1 MTDIVLTQYSG
12 KILGPIARFLGWIM
26 NGIYTVFSNA
36 FGIENIALSI
46 IVFTILIYL
55 CLFPL
60 TYKQQKFS
68 KLSQKMQPEIL
79 AVQKKYKDKRDQESM
94 MAMQEETQKIYE
106 KYGVS
111 PTGSCLTAF
120 IQMPIW
126 FALYRVFLNV
136 PAYVGGVKNIF
147 ADLTNGIMSVSG
159 YQDKLTDLMQKLSIN
174 SVQVDFSV
182 KDTTTLY
189 NYVVD
194 VLYKLPSNG
203 WDALQKTFS
212 SLSGTI
218 ETTQHAVN
226 DMNYF
231 FGLNISDTP
240 LSIIKSS
247 FVAHSYLLMIAAI
260 LIPVL
265 AYLTQVLN
273 IKLMPQAATAD
284 NDQMA
289 NQMKMMNNMMPLMSL
304 FMCFVTP
311 VGLGIY
317 WIAGALCRSVQQF
330 FLNKHMEKL
339 NLDDIIAKNQQ
350 KAKKKREKMGI
361 AEKQIINNAR
371 ISTKSNTN
379 LSSATKEE
387 KEEKLQRAVEYT
399 KNANPNSMAAKANM
413 VREFNERNNK

>member
-1 MTDIVLTQYSG
+1 MTEIVLTQYSG

-26 NGIYTVFSNA
+26 NGIYSVLSNA

-46 IVFTILIYL
+46 IILTMLIYL

-68 KLSQKMQPEIL
+68 KLSQKMQPEMQAI
-79 AVQKKYKDKRDQESM
+79 QKKYANKKDQASM
-94 MAMQEETQKIYE
+94 MAMQEETQQLYE
-106 KYGVS
+106 KYGIS
-111 PTGSCLTAF
+111 PTGSCVQAL

-126 FALYRVFLNV
+126 FALYRVFVNV
-136 PAYVGGVKNIF
+136 PAYVSSVKGVF
-147 ADLTNGIMSVSG
+147 ADLTNGIMGTSG
-159 YQDKLTDLMQKLSIN
+159 YQDIMTKLTQTYNLGIQT
-174 SVQVDFSV
+174 DFTV
-182 KDTTTLY
+182 KDKSALY

-194 VLYKLPSNG
+194 VLYKLPTEG
-203 WDALQKTFS
+203 WETLKDKFS
-212 SLSGTI
+212 GLGNLI
-218 ETTQHAVN
+218 DTTHESVSQF
-226 DMNYF
+226 NYF
-231 FGLNISDTP
+231 VGMNISDTP
-240 LSIIKSS
+240 IAIIKSS
-247 FVAHSYLLMIAAI
+247 FAEHAYLIVIAAI

-265 AYLTQVLN
+265 SYATQILN
-273 IKLMPQAATAD
+273 LKLMPQAGGD

-289 NQMKMMNNMMPLMSL
+289 QQMNMMNKTMPLFMMI
-304 FMCFVTP
+304 MCFFTP

-330 FLNKHMEKL
+330 FLNKHMEKM
-339 NLDDIIAKNQQ
+339 NLDDIIEKNQQ

-361 AEKQIINNAR
+361 AERQIVNNAR
-371 ISTKSNTN
+371 MSTKSNTN

-387 KEEKLQRAVEYT
+387 KEEKLKKAVEYT

>member
-68 KLSQKMQPEIL
+68 KLSQKMQPEMQAI
-79 AVQKKYKDKRDQESM
+79 QKKYANKKDQASM
-94 MAMQEETQKIYE
+94 MAMQEETQQLYE
-106 KYGVS
+106 KYGIS
-111 PTGSCLTAF
+111 PTGSCLQAF

-126 FALYRVFLNV
+126 FALYRVFVNV
-136 PAYVGGVKNIF
+136 PAYVSSVKGVF
-147 ADLTNGIMSVSG
+147 ADLTNGIMNTSG
-159 YQDKLTDLMQKLSIN
+159 YKDVMTKLTQTYNLGIPT
-174 SVQVDFSV
+174 DFTV
-182 KDTTTLY
+182 KDKSALY

-194 VLYKLPSNG
+194 VLYKLPTEG
-203 WDALQKTFS
+203 WETLKDKFS
-212 SLSGTI
+212 GLENLI
-218 ETTQHAVN
+218 DTTHESVSEF
-226 DMNYF
+226 NYF
-231 FGLNISDTP
+231 IGMNISDTP
-240 LSIIKSS
+240 IAIIKSS
-247 FVAHSYLLMIAAI
+247 FTEHAYLIVIAAI

-265 AYLTQVLN
+265 SYATQILN
-273 IKLMPQAATAD
+273 LKLMPQAGGD

-289 NQMKMMNNMMPLMSL
+289 KQMNMMNKTMPLFMMI
-304 FMCFVTP
+304 MCFFTP

-330 FLNKHMEKL
+330 FLNKHMEKI
-339 NLDDIIAKNQQ
+339 NLDDIIEKNQE

-361 AEKQIINNAR
+361 ADRQIVNNAR
-371 ISTKSNTN
+371 MSTKSNTN

-387 KEEKLQRAVEYT
+387 KEEKLRKAVEYT

>member
-68 KLSQKMQPEIL
+68 KLSQKMQPEMQAI
-79 AVQKKYKDKRDQESM
+79 QKKYANKKDQASM
-94 MAMQEETQKIYE
+94 MAMQEETQQLYE
-106 KYGVS
+106 KYGIS
-111 PTGSCLTAF
+111 PTGSCLQAF

-126 FALYRVFLNV
+126 FALYRVFVNV
-136 PAYVGGVKNIF
+136 PAYVSSVKGVF
-147 ADLTNGIMSVSG
+147 ADLTNGIMNTSG
-159 YQDKLTDLMQKLSIN
+159 YKDVMTKLTQTYNLGIPT
-174 SVQVDFSV
+174 DFTV
-182 KDTTTLY
+182 KDKSALY

-194 VLYKLPSNG
+194 VLYKLPTEG
-203 WDALQKTFS
+203 WETLKDKFS
-212 SLSGTI
+212 GLENLI
-218 ETTQHAVN
+218 DTTHASVSEFN
-226 DMNYF
+226 HFIGM
-231 FGLNISDTP
+231 NISDTP
-240 LSIIKSS
+240 IAIIKSS
-247 FVAHSYLLMIAAI
+247 FTEHAYLIVIAAI

-265 AYLTQVLN
+265 SYATQILN
-273 IKLMPQAATAD
+273 LKLMPQAGGD

-289 NQMKMMNNMMPLMSL
+289 KQMNMMNKTMPLFMMI
-304 FMCFVTP
+304 MCFFTP

-330 FLNKHMEKL
+330 FLNKHMEKI
-339 NLDDIIAKNQQ
+339 NLDDIIEKNQE

-361 AEKQIINNAR
+361 ADRQIVNNAR
-371 ISTKSNTN
+371 MSTKSNTN

-387 KEEKLQRAVEYT
+387 KEEKLRKAVEYT

>member
-1 MTDIVLTQYSG
+1 MTEIVLTQYSG

-26 NGIYTVFSNA
+26 NGIYTVLSNA
-36 FGIENIALSI
+36 FGIEIIGLSI
-46 IVFTILIYL
+46 IIFTMLIYL

-111 PTGSCLTAF
+111 PTGGCLTAF
-120 IQMPIW
+120 VQMPIW
-126 FALYRVFLNV
+126 FALYRVFINV

-159 YQDKLTDLMQKLSIN
+159 YQDKMTDLVQKLSIN
-174 SVQVDFSV
+174 SVQVDFTV
-182 KDTTTLY
+182 KDTNTLY

-203 WDALQKTFS
+203 WDALKDTFS
-212 SLSGTI
+212 GLGSTI
-218 ETTQHAVN
+218 DTTQHAVAG
-226 DMNYF
+226 MNYF
-231 FGLNISDTP
+231 FGMNISDTP
-240 LSIIKSS
+240 WSIIKTS
-247 FVAHSYLLMIAAI
+247 FASHSFLLVIAAI

-304 FMCFVTP
+304 FMCFITP

-330 FLNKHMEKL
+330 LLNKHMEKL
-339 NLDDIIAKNQQ
+339 NLDDIIAMNQE

-361 AEKQIINNAR
+361 VQNQIVNNAR
-371 ISTKSNTN
+371 MSTKSNTN

-387 KEEKLQRAVEYT
+387 KEEKLQKAMEYT

>member
-68 KLSQKMQPEIL
+68 KLSQKMQPEMQAI
-79 AVQKKYKDKRDQESM
+79 QKKYANKKDQASM
-94 MAMQEETQKIYE
+94 MAMQEETQQLYE
-106 KYGVS
+106 KYGIS
-111 PTGSCLTAF
+111 PTGSCLQAF

-126 FALYRVFLNV
+126 FALYRVFVNV
-136 PAYVGGVKNIF
+136 PAYVSSVKGVF
-147 ADLTNGIMSVSG
+147 ADLTNGIMNTSG
-159 YQDKLTDLMQKLSIN
+159 YKDVMTKLTQTYNLGIPT
-174 SVQVDFSV
+174 DFTV
-182 KDTTTLY
+182 KDKSALY

-194 VLYKLPSNG
+194 VLYKLPTEG
-203 WDALQKTFS
+203 WETLKDKFS
-212 SLSGTI
+212 GLGNLI
-218 ETTQHAVN
+218 DTTHESVSEF
-226 DMNYF
+226 NYF
-231 FGLNISDTP
+231 IGMNISDTP
-240 LSIIKSS
+240 IAIIKSS
-247 FVAHSYLLMIAAI
+247 FTEHAYLIVIAAI

-265 AYLTQVLN
+265 SYATQILN
-273 IKLMPQAATAD
+273 LKLMPQAGGD

-289 NQMKMMNNMMPLMSL
+289 KQMNMMNKTMPLFMMI
-304 FMCFVTP
+304 MCFFTP

-330 FLNKHMEKL
+330 FLNKHMEKI
-339 NLDDIIAKNQQ
+339 NLDDIIEKNQE

-361 AEKQIINNAR
+361 ADRQIVNNAR
-371 ISTKSNTN
+371 MSTKSNTN

-387 KEEKLQRAVEYT
+387 KEEKLRKAVEYT

>member
-1 MTDIVLTQYSG
+1 MTEIVLTQYSG

-26 NGIYTVFSNA
+26 NGIYSVLSNA

-46 IVFTILIYL
+46 IILTMLIYL

-68 KLSQKMQPEIL
+68 KLSQKMQPEMQAI
-79 AVQKKYKDKRDQESM
+79 QKKYANKKDQASM
-94 MAMQEETQKIYE
+94 MAMREETQQLYE
-106 KYGVS
+106 KYGIS
-111 PTGSCLTAF
+111 PTGSCVQAL

-126 FALYRVFLNV
+126 FALYRVFVNV
-136 PAYVGGVKNIF
+136 PAYVSSVKGVF
-147 ADLTNGIMSVSG
+147 ADLTNGIMGTSG
-159 YQDKLTDLMQKLSIN
+159 YQDIMTKLTQTYNLGIQT
-174 SVQVDFSV
+174 DFTV
-182 KDTTTLY
+182 KDKSALY

-194 VLYKLPSNG
+194 VLYKLPTEG
-203 WDALQKTFS
+203 WETLKDKFS
-212 SLSGTI
+212 GLGNLI
-218 ETTQHAVN
+218 DTTHESVSQF
-226 DMNYF
+226 NYF
-231 FGLNISDTP
+231 VGMNISDTP
-240 LSIIKSS
+240 IAIIKSS
-247 FVAHSYLLMIAAI
+247 FAEHAYLIVIAAI

-265 AYLTQVLN
+265 SYATQILN
-273 IKLMPQAATAD
+273 LKLMPQAGGD

-289 NQMKMMNNMMPLMSL
+289 QQMNMMNKTMPLFMMI
-304 FMCFVTP
+304 MCFFTP

-330 FLNKHMEKL
+330 FLNKHMEKM
-339 NLDDIIAKNQQ
+339 NLDDIIEKNQE

-361 AEKQIINNAR
+361 AERQIVNNAR
-371 ISTKSNTN
+371 MSTKSNTN

-387 KEEKLQRAVEYT
+387 KEEKLKKAVEYT

>member
-1 MTDIVLTQYSG
+1 MTEIVLTQYSG

-26 NGIYTVFSNA
+26 NGIYSVLSNA

-46 IVFTILIYL
+46 IILTMLIYL

-68 KLSQKMQPEIL
+68 KLSQKMQPEMQAI
-79 AVQKKYKDKRDQESM
+79 QKKYANKKDQASM
-94 MAMQEETQKIYE
+94 MAMQEEPQQLYE
-106 KYGVS
+106 KYGIS
-111 PTGSCLTAF
+111 PTGSCVQAL

-126 FALYRVFLNV
+126 FALYRVFVNV
-136 PAYVGGVKNIF
+136 PAYVSSVKGVF
-147 ADLTNGIMSVSG
+147 ADLTNGIMGTSG
-159 YQDKLTDLMQKLSIN
+159 YQDIMTKLTQTYNLGIQT
-174 SVQVDFSV
+174 DFTV
-182 KDTTTLY
+182 KDKSALY

-194 VLYKLPSNG
+194 VLYKLPTEG
-203 WDALQKTFS
+203 WETLKDKFS
-212 SLSGTI
+212 GLGNLI
-218 ETTQHAVN
+218 DTTHESVSQF
-226 DMNYF
+226 NYF
-231 FGLNISDTP
+231 VGMNISDTP
-240 LSIIKSS
+240 IAIIKSS
-247 FVAHSYLLMIAAI
+247 FAEHAYLIVIAAI

-265 AYLTQVLN
+265 SYATQILN
-273 IKLMPQAATAD
+273 LKLMPQAGGD

-289 NQMKMMNNMMPLMSL
+289 QQMNMMNKTMPLFMMI
-304 FMCFVTP
+304 MCFFTP

-330 FLNKHMEKL
+330 FLNKHMEKM
-339 NLDDIIAKNQQ
+339 NLDDIIEKNQE

-361 AEKQIINNAR
+361 AERQIVNNAR
-371 ISTKSNTN
+371 MSTKSNTN

-387 KEEKLQRAVEYT
+387 KEEKLKKAVEYT

>member
-1 MTDIVLTQYSG
+1 MTEIVLTQYSG

-26 NGIYTVFSNA
+26 NGIYSVLSNA

-46 IVFTILIYL
+46 IILTMLIYL

-68 KLSQKMQPEIL
+68 KLSQKMQPEMQAI
-79 AVQKKYKDKRDQESM
+79 QKKYANKKDQASM
-94 MAMQEETQKIYE
+94 MAMQEETQQLYE
-106 KYGVS
+106 KYGIS
-111 PTGSCLTAF
+111 PTGSCVQAL

-126 FALYRVFLNV
+126 FALYRVFVNV
-136 PAYVGGVKNIF
+136 PAYVSSVKGVF
-147 ADLTNGIMSVSG
+147 ADLTNGIMGTSG
-159 YQDKLTDLMQKLSIN
+159 YQDIMTKLPQTYNLGIQTD
-174 SVQVDFSV
+174 FTV
-182 KDTTTLY
+182 KDKSALY

-194 VLYKLPSNG
+194 VLYKLPTEG
-203 WDALQKTFS
+203 WETLKDKFS
-212 SLSGTI
+212 GLGNLI
-218 ETTQHAVN
+218 DTTHESVSQF
-226 DMNYF
+226 NYF
-231 FGLNISDTP
+231 VGMNISDTP
-240 LSIIKSS
+240 IAIIKSS
-247 FVAHSYLLMIAAI
+247 FAEHAYLIVIAAI

-265 AYLTQVLN
+265 SYATQILN
-273 IKLMPQAATAD
+273 LKLMPQAGGD

-289 NQMKMMNNMMPLMSL
+289 QQMNMMNKTMPLFMMI
-304 FMCFVTP
+304 MCFFTP

-330 FLNKHMEKL
+330 FLNKHMEKM
-339 NLDDIIAKNQQ
+339 NLDDIIEKNQE

-361 AEKQIINNAR
+361 AERQIVNNAR
-371 ISTKSNTN
+371 MSTKSNTN

-387 KEEKLQRAVEYT
+387 KEEKLKKAVEYT

>member
-1 MTDIVLTQYSG
+1 MTEIVLTQYSG

-26 NGIYTVFSNA
+26 NGIYSVLSNA

-46 IVFTILIYL
+46 IILTMLIYL

-68 KLSQKMQPEIL
+68 KLSQKMQPEMQAI
-79 AVQKKYKDKRDQESM
+79 QKKYANKKDQASM
-94 MAMQEETQKIYE
+94 MAMQEETQQLYE
-106 KYGVS
+106 KYGIS
-111 PTGSCLTAF
+111 PTGSCVQAL

-126 FALYRVFLNV
+126 FALYRVFVNV
-136 PAYVGGVKNIF
+136 PAYVSSVKGVF
-147 ADLTNGIMSVSG
+147 ADLTNGIMGTSG
-159 YQDKLTDLMQKLSIN
+159 YQDIMTKLTQTYNLGIQT
-174 SVQVDFSV
+174 DFTV
-182 KDTTTLY
+182 KDKSALY

-194 VLYKLPSNG
+194 VLYKLPTEG
-203 WDALQKTFS
+203 WETLKDKFS
-212 SLSGTI
+212 GLGNLI
-218 ETTQHAVN
+218 DTTHESVSQF
-226 DMNYF
+226 NYF
-231 FGLNISDTP
+231 VGMNISDTP
-240 LSIIKSS
+240 IAIIKSS
-247 FVAHSYLLMIAAI
+247 FAEHAYLIVIAAI

-265 AYLTQVLN
+265 SYATQILN
-273 IKLMPQAATAD
+273 LKLMPQAGGD

-289 NQMKMMNNMMPLMSL
+289 QQMNMMNKTMPLFMMI
-304 FMCFVTP
+304 MCFFTP

-330 FLNKHMEKL
+330 FLNKHMEKM
-339 NLDDIIAKNQQ
+339 NLDDIIEKNQE

-361 AEKQIINNAR
+361 AERQIVNNAR
-371 ISTKSNTN
+371 MSTKSNTN

-387 KEEKLQRAVEYT
+387 KEEKLKKAVEYT

>member
-1 MTDIVLTQYSG
+1 MTEIVLTQYSG

-26 NGIYTVFSNA
+26 NGIYSVLSNA

-46 IVFTILIYL
+46 IILTMLIYI

-68 KLSQKMQPEIL
+68 KLSQKMQPEMQAI
-79 AVQKKYKDKRDQESM
+79 QKKYANKKDQASM
-94 MAMQEETQKIYE
+94 MAMQEETQQLYE
-106 KYGVS
+106 KYGIS
-111 PTGSCLTAF
+111 PTGSCVQAL

-126 FALYRVFLNV
+126 FALYRVFVNV
-136 PAYVGGVKNIF
+136 PAYVSSVKGVF
-147 ADLTNGIMSVSG
+147 ADLTNGIMGTSG
-159 YQDKLTDLMQKLSIN
+159 YQDIMTKLTQTYNLGIQT
-174 SVQVDFSV
+174 DFTV
-182 KDTTTLY
+182 KDKSALY

-194 VLYKLPSNG
+194 VLYKLPTEG
-203 WDALQKTFS
+203 WETLKDKFS
-212 SLSGTI
+212 GLGNLI
-218 ETTQHAVN
+218 DTTHESVSQF
-226 DMNYF
+226 NYF
-231 FGLNISDTP
+231 VGMNISDTP
-240 LSIIKSS
+240 IAIIKSS
-247 FVAHSYLLMIAAI
+247 FAEHAYLIVIAAI

-265 AYLTQVLN
+265 SYATQILN
-273 IKLMPQAATAD
+273 LKLMPQAGGD

-289 NQMKMMNNMMPLMSL
+289 QQMNMMNKTMPLFMMI
-304 FMCFVTP
+304 MCFFTP

-330 FLNKHMEKL
+330 FLNKHMEKM
-339 NLDDIIAKNQQ
+339 NLDDIIEKNQE

-361 AEKQIINNAR
+361 AERQIVNNAR
-371 ISTKSNTN
+371 MSTKSNTN

-387 KEEKLQRAVEYT
+387 KEEKLKKAVEYT

>member
-55 CLFPL
+55 FLFPL

-68 KLSQKMQPEIL
+68 KLSQKMQPEMQAI
-79 AVQKKYKDKRDQESM
+79 QKKYANKKDQASM
-94 MAMQEETQKIYE
+94 MAMQEETQQLYE
-106 KYGVS
+106 KYGIS
-111 PTGSCLTAF
+111 PTGSCLQAF

-126 FALYRVFLNV
+126 FALYRVFVNV
-136 PAYVGGVKNIF
+136 PAYVSSVKGVF
-147 ADLTNGIMSVSG
+147 ADLTNGIMNTSG
-159 YQDKLTDLMQKLSIN
+159 YKDVMTKLTQTYNLGIPT
-174 SVQVDFSV
+174 DFTV
-182 KDTTTLY
+182 KDKSALY

-194 VLYKLPSNG
+194 VLYKLPTEG
-203 WDALQKTFS
+203 WETLKDKFS
-212 SLSGTI
+212 GLENLI
-218 ETTQHAVN
+218 DTTHESVSEF
-226 DMNYF
+226 NYF
-231 FGLNISDTP
+231 IGMNISDTP
-240 LSIIKSS
+240 IAIIKSS
-247 FVAHSYLLMIAAI
+247 FTEHTYLIVIAAI

-265 AYLTQVLN
+265 SYATQILN
-273 IKLMPQAATAD
+273 LKLMPQAGGD

-289 NQMKMMNNMMPLMSL
+289 KQMNMMNKTMPLFMMI
-304 FMCFVTP
+304 MCFFTP

-330 FLNKHMEKL
+330 FLNKHMEKI
-339 NLDDIIAKNQQ
+339 NLDDIIEKNQQ

-361 AEKQIINNAR
+361 ADRQIVNNAR
-371 ISTKSNTN
+371 MSTKSNTN

-387 KEEKLQRAVEYT
+387 KEEKLRKAVEYT